1 MHRKRSQHS
10 RRYALAPAILR
21 RRLENRAPGRTS
33 PLRQFRLQFEQLEP
47 RLALAGVVINEFLA
61 LNTTG
66 DYRDLDNDRSDW
78 IELRNT
84 DTVPVNITGWYLAD
98 SADQWQFPALTLAPN
113 QHLRVWASGK
123 NRTTDIQQLHTN
135 FQLSGDGESLKLLMP
150 DGVTVVHAFDPY
162 PAQVDDVSYGLGTGL
177 TSVEP
182 LVDET
187 EPVRALVPTNGDLGT
202 TWTATAF
209 DDAGW
214 LSGVTGVGYERAP
227 GSDPDYTSYFDLD
240 VNLLMPSLE
249 ARDTIY
255 MRVPFSVFDVNALQN
270 LELLM
275 RYDDAFV
282 AYLNGQEVAR
292 RNFTGSPAW
301 DSSATA
307 AHSDTAAV
315 VYESID
321 ITNHLDKLVA
331 GDNVLAIHGLNQ
343 AENRGDFLISPMLL
357 AERAGEAQAGYMVT
371 PSPGAFNQQGTLGLV
386 ADTKFS
392 VDRGFYTAP
401 ITVQITSA
409 TPGATIRYTTDG
421 SPPTATT
428 GLVYDPA
435 NPPVFSET
443 TTLRAAAYKTGY
455 TPSNIDTQTYIFLE
469 DVIHQ
474 NGVGL
479 PPYAPW
485 GKNLANPVPDWE
497 VDPNIVNHPTYS
509 GTIKNDLQAVSTVS
523 LVLPWNDWFG
533 AGGQGIYIQG
543 TSIERTGSFELFNA
557 SGSEDYESVAIME
570 IQGGGAGGTSADRW
584 KADKLSIQVK
594 FKQPGPTKLNAP
606 LFTNPMLDEGAATS
620 FDTFVLD
627 AVLNYSWHHRDSAEQ
642 RNNAKFIQDQVVA
655 DFHNLMGGQSP
666 HGRHVHLYLNG
677 LYWGMYYL
685 HERPDDTFAESYL
698 GGNKDD
704 YDVIKHTPTTPVNDV
719 DLNPSQPGH
728 QSSATANYAAML
740 NLVRQNMTVPANYT
754 AVQQKLDIDNFIDY
768 MLANYYSG
776 NTDWA
781 HKNWYASFNRVDP
794 TGKWRFHSW
803 DAEHVF
809 KSVFE
814 DVTTRNDPGGPTE
827 IHHRLIVNP
836 EYKLRFNDRVQEHF
850 FNGGVLTPQVAG
862 SIYAARMQ
870 MVDRAIVGE
879 SARWGDNRREPA
891 YTRADWLNT
900 QNNLINNY
908 FPTRSQNVRNQ
919 FNTRGW
925 LVTVAAPLFS
935 QYGGTVGEGFQL
947 TLTKPAGSP
956 AGGEIYYTL
965 DGSDPRDA
973 TTKMPSASA
982 ILYTGPITLDDGAEI
997 SARIFVSTNPGTD
1010 NDWSAIVDATFF
1022 PEIPFPVRITEV
1034 HYNPAPRAGVTDKQD
1049 MEFIELFNTSNQPVS
1064 LAGAQ
1069 ITQFASEP
1077 YTFAAGTTLDAGQ
1090 RLIVA
1095 RTPAVFQSVYGN
1107 AINVALVGYGDAN
1120 LSNGGERI
1128 VLVGPLGDT
1137 IQDFVYNN
1145 AAPWPSG
1152 PDGNGPSLEIVDP
1165 LGNPNNPA
1173 NWRASTL
1180 AGGSPGAATASIVGD
1195 YDGNAVVNDAD
1206 RMTWR
1211 ASFGL
1216 AVPTGTGADG
1226 NGDGMIDT
1234 ADFVVWRKAF
1244 AASGMAAA
1252 VGVSAAVVAAPPP
1265 VEESV
1270 GVDPTVPAVPL
1281 PIVDDQPLARSA
1293 PRTLFVAVT
1302 PSSSTIA
1309 SDLLLVE
1316 LEGAAV
1322 DEVLGSAAV
1331 LPGWQNAEA
1340 ALDAALTSPATAS
1353 LEDSLTIWDDDAWLA
1368 SLATLA

>member
-1 MHRKRSQHS
+1 
-10 RRYALAPAILR
+10 
-21 RRLENRAPGRTS
+21 
-33 PLRQFRLQFEQLEP
+33 LQFEQLEP
-47 RLALAGVVINEFLA
+47 RLALAGVVINEFMA
-61 LNTTG
+61 LNATG

-84 DTVPVNITGWYLAD
+84 DPVPVNITGWHLAD
-98 SADQWQFPALTLAPN
+98 STDSWQFPALTLAPN

-123 NRTTDIQQLHTN
+123 NRTADIQELHTN
-135 FQLSGDGESLKLLMP
+135 FQLSGDGESLKLLMS
-150 DGVTVVHAFDPY
+150 DGVTIVHAFDPY
-162 PAQVDDVSYGLGTGL
+162 PAQVDNVSYGLGTDL
-177 TSVEP
+177 TSIEP

-187 EPVRALVPTNGDLGT
+187 EPVRVEVPTSGALGT
-202 TWTATAF
+202 TWTEIAF
-209 DDAGW
+209 DDSGW
-214 LSGVTGVGYERAP
+214 LSGTTGVGYERSP
-227 GSDPDYTSYFDLD
+227 GGDPDYNSYFELD
-240 VNLLMPSLE
+240 ANLLMPAAE

-255 MRVPFSVFDVNALQN
+255 IRIPFSVFDVSALES

-282 AYLNGQEVAR
+282 AYLNGQEIAR
-292 RNFTGSPAW
+292 RNFDGSPSW
-301 DSSATA
+301 DSSASA
-307 AHSDTAAV
+307 ARSDMAAV

-321 ITNHLDKLVA
+321 VTNHLDKLTEGA
-331 GDNVLAIHGLNQ
+331 NVLAIHGLNQ
-343 AENRGDFLISPMLL
+343 SADRDDFLISPMLL
-357 AERAGEAQAGYMVT
+357 AQRAGEDQGGYMVT
-371 PSPGAFNQQGTLGLV
+371 PSPGMVNQPGTLGLV
-386 ADTKFS
+386 EDTKFS
-392 VDRGFYTAP
+392 ADRGFYTAP
-401 ITVQITSA
+401 FNVQITSA
-409 TPGATIRYTTDG
+409 TPGATIRYTTNG

-428 GLVYDPA
+428 GSVYDPA
-435 NPPVFSET
+435 NPPEISTT
-443 TTLRAAAYKTGY
+443 TTLRAAAYKSGY
-455 TPSNIDTQTYIFLE
+455 TPSNVDTQTYIFLE

-485 GKNLANPVPDWE
+485 GKNLSNPVPDWE
-497 VDPNIVNHPTYS
+497 VDPNIVNNPLYS

-557 SGSEDYESVAIME
+557 SGSEDYESIAIME

-594 FKQPGPTKLNAP
+594 FKPPGPTKLNAP
-606 LFTNPMLDEGAATS
+606 LFTNPMLDQGAATS

-666 HGRHVHLYLNG
+666 HGRYVHLYLNG

-698 GGNKDD
+698 GGGKDD
-704 YDVIKHTPTTPVNDV
+704 YDVIKHTPTTPVDDI
-719 DLNPSQPGH
+719 DLFPLQPGY
-728 QSSATANYAAML
+728 QSSATTNYGALL
-740 NLVRQNMTVPANYT
+740 NLVQQNMTVPANYA
-754 AVQQKLDIDNFIDY
+754 AVEEKLDIDDFIDY

-794 TGKWRFHSW
+794 NGKWRFHSW

-809 KSVFE
+809 KSPTDYSMF
-814 DVTTRNDPGGPTE
+814 DRNDSGGPTG

-836 EYKLRFNDRVQEHF
+836 EYKLRFSDRVQEHF
-850 FNGGVLTPQVAG
+850 FNGGVLTPQVAA
-862 SIYAARMQ
+862 SVYSARMQ

-900 QNNLINNY
+900 QNNLLSTY
-908 FPTRSQNVRNQ
+908 FPNRTQNVRNQ
-919 FNTRGW
+919 FNARGW
-925 LVTVAAPLFS
+925 LMPVAAPLFS
-935 QYGGTVGEGFQL
+935 QYGGTVTSGFQL
-947 TLTKPAGSP
+947 TLSKPAGSP
-956 AGGEIYYTL
+956 AGGQIYYTL

-973 TTKMPSASA
+973 TTKMPTASA
-982 ILYTGPITLDDGAEI
+982 ILYTGPIALDDGAEV
-997 SARIFVSTNPGTD
+997 SARIFVAANPGTD
-1010 NDWSAIVDATFF
+1010 TDWSAIVDATFF

-1034 HYNPAPRAGVTDKQD
+1034 HYNPAPRNGVADKQD
-1049 MEFIELFNTSNQPVS
+1049 MEFIELYNTSNQPVS

-1069 ITQFASEP
+1069 LTQFASDP
-1077 YTFAAGTTLDAGQ
+1077 YTFGPGTMLGPGA

-1095 RTPAVFQSVYGN
+1095 RNPAIFQSVYGN
-1107 AINVALVGYGDAN
+1107 AINVASVGYGDAN

-1128 VLVGPLGDT
+1128 VLLGPLGDT
-1137 IQDFVYNN
+1137 IQDFAYNN
-1145 AAPWPSG
+1145 VAPWPAS
-1152 PDGNGPSLEIVDP
+1152 PDGNGPSLEIIDP
-1165 LGNPNNPA
+1165 LGDPNNPA
-1173 NWRASTL
+1173 NWRASAT

-1195 YDGNAVVNDAD
+1195 YDGNLVVNEAD
-1206 RMTWR
+1206 HIQWR

-1216 AVPTGTGADG
+1216 TVPPGTGADG
-1226 NGDGMIDT
+1226 NGDGTVDS

-1244 AASGMAAA
+1244 GSSGMAAA
-1252 VGVSAAVVAAPPP
+1252 AASVVEVAVAAVVPESQPSHTVDVSSNALITIPP
-1265 VEESV
+1265 VV
-1270 GVDPTVPAVPL
+1270 GSLPTRPNAPTAMAEPNAVVQDGTPA
-1281 PIVDDQPLARSA
+1281 
-1293 PRTLFVAVT
+1293 
-1302 PSSSTIA
+1302 
-1309 SDLLLVE
+1309 LLLVE
-1316 LEGAAV
+1316 L
-1322 DEVLGSAAV
+1322 DQGSADDVFAT
-1331 LPGWQNAEA
+1331 A
-1340 ALDAALTSPATAS
+1340 ALLAESHATESADDSSQSYSDSATDSFESALSIW
-1353 LEDSLTIWDDDAWLA
+1353 EDEAWLA